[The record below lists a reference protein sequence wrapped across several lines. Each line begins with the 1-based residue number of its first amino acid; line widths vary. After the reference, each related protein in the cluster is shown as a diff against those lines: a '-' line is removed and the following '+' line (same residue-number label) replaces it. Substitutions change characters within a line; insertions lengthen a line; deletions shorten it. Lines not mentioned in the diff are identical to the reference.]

1 MQLFEFISLN
11 LLFEFIYHVNLLPRL
26 EILAMNNILLIPFL
40 SGFSVTSFIL
50 VLLVQSC
57 PILCNSVDNS
67 LPGSSVHEIL
77 QARILGWVAIF
88 YSKGPSQLRDST
100 CVSLA
105 GKFLTT
111 RATWEV
117 RFSVQGKAKNLDLLT
132 DQMNS
137 QKKIH
142 N

>member
-77 QARILGWVAIF
+77 QARILGWVAISF
-88 YSKGPSQLRDST
+88 SRESLQPRDRT
-100 CVSLA
+100 RVSC
-105 GKFLTT
+105 TT
-111 RATWEV
+111 GRFFIDWATREALEIN
-117 RFSVQGKAKNLDLLT
+117 FKE
-132 DQMNS
+132 
-137 QKKIH
+137 KKIVSK
-142 N
+142 NQTCTMEMNLF

>member
-1 MQLFEFISLN
+1 M
-11 LLFEFIYHVNLLPRL
+11 FEFIYHVNLLPRL

-77 QARILGWVAIF
+77 QARILGWVAI
-88 YSKGPSQLRDST
+88 SSSRGSSRPRDQPT
-100 CVSLA
+100 SLA
-105 GKFLTT
+105 APALAGRLFTT
-111 RATWEV
+111 GSFADWMRHVYWDGEE
-117 RFSVQGKAKNLDLLT
+117 
-132 DQMNS
+132 
-137 QKKIH
+137 
-142 N
+142 